1 MLWANWSW
9 LEHNIKTNRNEK
21 SHLLVGIPAF
31 TYFLVQCNQP
41 KSKDNSCLIEVKNPS
56 PVDIT
61 DAVIEIPVPELA
73 KYINLTDS
81 LKLMILQGNEMIA
94 SEIINPGKPVPLC

>member
-31 TYFLVQCNQP
+31 TYFFGAMQP
-41 KSKDNSCLIEVKNPS
+41 
-56 PVDIT
+56 
-61 DAVIEIPVPELA
+61 A
-73 KYINLTDS
+73 KKQRQFMPD
-81 LKLMILQGNEMIA
+81 
-94 SEIINPGKPVPLC
+94 